1 MIIIISEF
9 LFTFPLGKI
18 AKMRRKNIVMS
29 TNNVGLDIDGFE
41 NERDG
46 VQVEG
51 KKKGFINI

>member
-18 AKMRRKNIVMS
+18 AKMRRKNIVML

-46 VQVEG
+46 VQVGG
-51 KKKGFINI
+51 KRKRFS